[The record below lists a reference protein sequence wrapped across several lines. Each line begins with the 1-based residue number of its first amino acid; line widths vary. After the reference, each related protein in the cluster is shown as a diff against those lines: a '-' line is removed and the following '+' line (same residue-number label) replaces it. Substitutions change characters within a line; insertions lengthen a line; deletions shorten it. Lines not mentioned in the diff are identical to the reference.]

1 MRWTSREVQYF
12 YDGLSDEEII
22 RKTGRTAHSV
32 INKRRLL
39 KENESFDDSYV
50 RAAPQTMSQCE
61 KEARLNKLMDRYGV
75 RLGGT
80 RRG

>member
-39 KENESFDDSYV
+39 KENEGAEDCFV
-50 RAAPQTMSQCE
+50 RAAPQTSMPQSE
-61 KEARLNKLMDRYGV
+61 KEARLYRLMDRYGV
-75 RLGGT
+75 RLG
-80 RRG
+80 R